1 MGRLLVR
8 LDEAG
13 VRRRLVDEGESPLR
27 LFDGRGVDLA
37 ELGLGRPKPSTES
50 LSTEVVDEDRRVLAE
65 ELVRREL
72 LVDLQS
78 DLQAEGPIVHW
89 LRNRRRGI
97 NPSLATRQERRFS
110 ARFLPVPQFEPLTAR
125 APVPGTRSARRPLRV
140 PSTGCD
146 SAGSPDIRGAAP
158 GRMAPVRRPSKGG
171 FSHRNRGRAPPSPTF
186 EGGGGADS
194 LASRSTRPARPL
206 GRRTPRSS

>member
-1 MGRLLVR
+1 MQDFYEPKVGDVAPDFQLPSTRGKEVRLAQLRGKDVILYFYPKDDTPGCTAEACSFRDLEGDIQGLRVRRMGRLLVR

-78 DLQAEGPIVHW
+78 DLQAEGPIIHGF
-89 LRNRRRGI
+89 RNRRRGI
-97 NPSLATRQERRFS
+97 NPSLAGIQPRRLSAGFPPARRFESPTARVPAPATRSERR
-110 ARFLPVPQFEPLTAR
+110 
-125 APVPGTRSARRPLRV
+125 
-140 PSTGCD
+140 
-146 SAGSPDIRGAAP
+146 
-158 GRMAPVRRPSKGG
+158 
-171 FSHRNRGRAPPSPTF
+171 PP
-186 EGGGGADS
+186 
-194 LASRSTRPARPL
+194 
-206 GRRTPRSS
+206 